1 MPRLKHTSLIIL
13 VIACCAGSIRAQQDS
28 ASHRGADST
37 VIHAVDSTVAAAAP
51 VEQAAQ
57 VPGHPVTVQMSP
69 SIGFTFQS
77 SSKDG
82 EESENLQ
89 WLAQLQAKLS
99 YEGEPY
105 QFNSSLFLQ
114 YGAVVTRDAPPE
126 KVQDNL
132 QLSLVPSMTLSQALG
147 MRLFFEVT
155 GETQMGPGTVDSVAT
170 KFLDPLFLY
179 ETLFL
184 GHKTHTVSAD
194 GNTEFEF
201 VLGAGYAYQQ
211 TITNKFVLEQ
221 NRKFVVDEN
230 NPLSHVQD
238 QFTVEKGYSAI
249 LELSMTHRFGE
260 NLSFRASNRTVMLTK
275 DDFTKN
281 IENSRVGSLTLAGIQ
296 YKFLSIDYTLHVLY
310 DRNISPRRQ
319 LDQTMVFGLRFD
331 L

>member
-1 MPRLKHTSLIIL
+1 MR
-13 VIACCAGSIRAQQDS
+13 
-28 ASHRGADST
+28 
-37 VIHAVDSTVAAAAP
+37 AVDSTIAVATP
-51 VEQAAQ
+51 VEEAAHE
-57 VPGHPVTVQMSP
+57 PDHPVTFHATP

-77 SSKDG
+77 SSKDAD
-82 EESENLQ
+82 ESENLQ

-105 QFNSSLFLQ
+105 QFNSSLFAQ
-114 YGAVVTRDAPPE
+114 YGAVVTRDAPPQ

-132 QLSLVPSMTLSQALG
+132 QLSVVPSMTLSSNLG
-147 MRLFFEVT
+147 LRLFFEVT
-155 GETQMGPGTVDSVAT
+155 GETQMGPGMIDSVETSFA
-170 KFLDPLFLY
+170 DPLFLY

-211 TITNKFVLEQ
+211 TVTNKFVLEQ
-221 NRKFVVDEN
+221 NRQFVIDEN
-230 NPLSHVQD
+230 NPLRHVQD

-249 LELSMTHRFGE
+249 LELSFSNRIGE
-260 NLSFRASNRTVMLTK
+260 NLTFRASNRTVMLTK
-275 DDFTKN
+275 DDFTKDVK
-281 IENSRVGSLTLAGIQ
+281 NSRIGSMTLAGLQ

-310 DRNISPRRQ
+310 DRNVSVRRQ
-319 LDQTMVFGLRFD
+319 LDQTMVFGFRFD